1 MSPGLP
7 ADWPDALA
15 PTSLLPEPLALPV
28 HGGQPHYRGPLR
40 LLTEPR
46 RIEAGWW
53 PDAEVEEGMPPAA
66 WACGDTIPPLPGRP
80 KAARAPRHGEAGAPS
95 PAWGSATDE
104 VVERGGA
111 ISPPPGR
118 PKAARAPSGG
128 SATDEVVERGGQ
140 VSRDYFIAQNPRAE
154 LLWVFRERPTAARPG
169 AADEARWF
177 LHGLY
182 V

>member
-1 MSPGLP
+1 MPPGLP
-7 ADWPDALA
+7 TDWPDALA

-53 PDAEVEEGMPPAA
+53 PDAEAEEGAPPAA
-66 WACGDTIPPLPGRP
+66 RERGGHSAVGPLPRRG
-80 KAARAPRHGEAGAPS
+80 AAPRPGEAGAPS
-95 PAWGSATDE
+95 PAWGSAADE

-128 SATDEVVERGGQ
+128 SAACEAAERGGA

>member
-1 MSPGLP
+1 
-7 ADWPDALA
+7 
-15 PTSLLPEPLALPV
+15 
-28 HGGQPHYRGPLR
+28 
-40 LLTEPR
+40 
-46 RIEAGWW
+46 
-53 PDAEVEEGMPPAA
+53 
-66 WACGDTIPPLPGRP
+66 
-80 KAARAPRHGEAGAPS
+80 
-95 PAWGSATDE
+95 
-104 VVERGGA
+104 VERGGA

-128 SATDEVVERGGQ
+128 SAACEAAERGGA